1 MNSQAMKKY
10 LLVLLLVSSFWVN
23 GQDLS
28 VSVPLVSL
36 PQNLKKYPS
45 MQQSM
50 GISTSMYEFSFFGLH
65 SLGGKWMGSAPNW
78 QRQSLEYV
86 VGFAFSQYGSELPI
100 PLGVWGHEEY
110 HRSVLSTA
118 NIHSF
123 NGNWLLHRWDGT
135 VYGPSDEELSEL
147 KANDLD
153 VLLYSYVSGVQYE
166 TQLTKKM
173 VIQDFHN
180 ASKNWKAPLYLYNAF
195 YVWNYFKLATSTLS
209 DSVKVIAPQYESSSP
224 DQRDFAGLDLTAW
237 AYDMFSPDQPYTN
250 RDDFPNGE
258 GVNRRVGFHD
268 LSIEAQ
274 HYLKKQKKLSLLNF
288 INPAIFLINKI
299 RVNEHLEVLP
309 FVVYQPTHFGNAI
322 SLQMPFQYDDQ
333 GYLLGLTR
341 FSNYHTSSYGVD
353 LGVMNRPV
361 AGVDEFSM
369 SCVFHLWKQPASFYS
384 HKSRWGGALD
394 VIFKYRLSE
403 NFGLNMD
410 CSVKS
415 AGWQE
420 GNPYLDRKI
429 NVQFGIDY
437 SVRTLKF

>member
-195 YVWNYFKLATSTLS
+195 YVWNYFKLATSTLQ
-209 DSVKVIAPQYESSSP
+209 IP
-224 DQRDFAGLDLTAW
+224 
-237 AYDMFSPDQPYTN
+237 
-250 RDDFPNGE
+250 
-258 GVNRRVGFHD
+258 
-268 LSIEAQ
+268 
-274 HYLKKQKKLSLLNF
+274 
-288 INPAIFLINKI
+288 
-299 RVNEHLEVLP
+299 
-309 FVVYQPTHFGNAI
+309 
-322 SLQMPFQYDDQ
+322 
-333 GYLLGLTR
+333 
-341 FSNYHTSSYGVD
+341 
-353 LGVMNRPV
+353 
-361 AGVDEFSM
+361 
-369 SCVFHLWKQPASFYS
+369 
-384 HKSRWGGALD
+384 
-394 VIFKYRLSE
+394 
-403 NFGLNMD
+403 
-410 CSVKS
+410 
-415 AGWQE
+415 
-420 GNPYLDRKI
+420 
-429 NVQFGIDY
+429 
-437 SVRTLKF
+437 